1 MIHLAIV
8 ASDVDTAARWARRTE
23 GLAIASPILLDDA
36 AATGIDSRMS
46 MLIDVD
52 LSDVVRLQTLIGVL
66 KRASVADASL
76 RVFVLDP
83 ARRREV
89 IQAEVLGATALLS
102 RDPSPAE
109 IAAAFASL
117 RIPSLPAHCSEPAAL
132 RAGLDAGYALVAHVL
147 AGRSADPAF
156 VNLAASELARVV
168 ETEGIGPWIEAVRRH
183 HEGTSQHCLLVS
195 GLAMAFASH
204 LGFRREDR
212 QAIGVAA
219 ALHDIGKA
227 KIPLEVLDKTAPLTA
242 PEWELMR
249 GHPEAGHTMLIEAG
263 GHDELTL
270 DVVMHHH
277 ERLDGS
283 GYPHGIS
290 GLSISDPTR
299 IISIVDV
306 FGALLETRAYK
317 AAQTAQE
324 AFANLQSRSRE
335 LDAALVLAFRPV
347 AFASGY
353 TGRSPA

>member
-1 MIHLAIV
+1 VIHLAIIV
-8 ASDVDTAARWARRTE
+8 SDVDTAARWARRIE

-36 AATGIDSRMS
+36 AATGIDCGMS
-46 MLIDVD
+46 ILVDID

-66 KRASVADASL
+66 SKARSAAASL
-76 RVFVLDP
+76 RVFALDS
-83 ARRREV
+83 ARRLEV
-89 IQAEVLGATALLS
+89 VQAEVLGATALLS

-109 IAAAFASL
+109 VAAALAGV
-117 RIPSLPAHCSEPAAL
+117 RIPSLPAHSSEPVAL
-132 RAGLDAGYALVAHVL
+132 RAGLDAGHALVAHVL

-156 VNLAASELARVV
+156 VNLAARELARVI

-195 GLAMAFASH
+195 GLAMAFAAH

-227 KIPLEVLDKTAPLTA
+227 KIPLEVLDKCAPLTTQ
-242 PEWELMR
+242 EWEVMR
-249 GHPEAGHTMLIEAG
+249 GHPVVGHTLLLEAGD
-263 GHDELTL
+263 HDELTL

-290 GLSISDPTR
+290 GKSISDPTR

-317 AAQTAQE
+317 PPQTARE
-324 AFANLQSRSRE
+324 AFANLQSRSGE
-335 LDAALVLAFRPV
+335 LDDALVLAFRPV
-347 AFASGY
+347 ALGSGY
-353 TGRSPA
+353 TEKPAI